1 MYVCECTHIYALY
14 MCVHIC
20 VCIYIYTHTH
30 AEVCVLS
37 LHMSFLWVED
47 KKKCGRE
54 LHNPISSFVGE
65 VIYLI

>member
-1 MYVCECTHIYALY
+1 MYTYICTLYVCTY
-14 MCVHIC
+14 MR
-20 VCIYIYTHTH
+20 IYTHTH

-47 KKKCGRE
+47 EKKCGRE